1 MFRFFSRKPHPP
13 AAFPE
18 SEKDAAENVATDALA
33 EAGSSTA
40 GGIVP
45 HFEFPPKQQQLHTPS
60 PSIDGVSAVVAAEP
74 PPTKPKAKPRAKP
87 KPKPKHKEVS
97 PAISEIP
104 PGPVDT
110 PSPVPEEVI
119 VTDPTALH
127 ALIASVPAQTLH
139 TYTLA
144 RLNPALFSSTGPLF
158 AEVTPPTL
166 TALTAFFSSL
176 TPPPKL
182 HCVRCHSGYFD
193 LENNDTACRVQ
204 HDDDS
209 ALVERVGLGKGM
221 GTEYE
226 TLWGCCART
235 VEGDGDMGPP
245 DGWCYEGAHTVSI
258 FQFADAT

>member
-18 SEKDAAENVATDALA
+18 SEKDAEENVATDALA

-60 PSIDGVSAVVAAEP
+60 PSIDSVSAVVAAEP
-74 PPTKPKAKPRAKP
+74 LPTKPKAKPRAKP